1 MAISMS
7 TARTYTMSVVILR
20 MNPTI
25 QLCSSSCQEICMMDD
40 MPKKTDSKE
49 RMIAAARRLFR
60 EHGYLGTALS
70 DVVTESAAPRGSIYF
85 HFPGGK
91 EELASEVTLLHAS
104 DRIADINRAAAT
116 TTTAA
121 QLIEVF
127 MGRERDDLVSSNYR
141 EGCAVAPIVIESTPA
156 SDVLSDAARRAF
168 QDLIT
173 TLAARFT
180 EKGLPHKRAVQLATN
195 VWTSVEGALIL
206 SRVLH
211 SPEPFDL
218 AIAQLAA
225 TAGSEATAVT
235 HRTRKGT

>member
-1 MAISMS
+1 
-7 TARTYTMSVVILR
+7 
-20 MNPTI
+20 
-25 QLCSSSCQEICMMDD
+25 MMDD
-40 MPKKTDSKE
+40 MPKRTDSKE
-49 RMIAAARRLFR
+49 RMVAAARRLFR
-60 EHGYLGTALS
+60 ENGYLGTALS

-91 EELASEVTLLHAS
+91 EELATEVTLLHAS

-116 TTTAA
+116 TRTAA
-121 QLIEVF
+121 ELIAAF
-127 MGRERDDLVSSNYR
+127 IGRERDELVSSNYR

-156 SDVLSDAARRAF
+156 SDQLSDATRRAF

-180 EKGLPHKRAVQLATN
+180 EKGLIQDRAVQLATN

-206 SRVLH
+206 GRALR
-211 SPEPFDL
+211 SPEPFDM

-225 TAGSEATAVT
+225 TVEADADASTS
-235 HRTRKGT
+235 R

>member
-1 MAISMS
+1 
-7 TARTYTMSVVILR
+7 
-20 MNPTI
+20 
-25 QLCSSSCQEICMMDD
+25 MDD

-85 HFPGGK
+85 HFHGGK
-91 EELASEVTLLHAS
+91 EELATEVTLLHAS

-116 TTTAA
+116 TRTAA
-121 QLIEVF
+121 ELIAAF
-127 MGRERDDLVSSNYR
+127 IGRERDDLVASNYR
-141 EGCAVAPIVIESTPA
+141 EGCAVAPIVIETTPA
-156 SDVLSDAARRAF
+156 SDVLSDVARRSF

-180 EKGLPHKRAVQLATN
+180 EKGLPNERAVQLATN

-206 SRVLH
+206 SRVLRT
-211 SPEPFDL
+211 PEPFDL
-218 AIAQLAA
+218 AIAQLTAA
-225 TAGSEATAVT
+225 ADAEATA
-235 HRTRKGT
+235 